1 MKTPA
6 IHRVGGMAR
15 VSPVGRNSKR
25 GFFLNAK
32 FTGSSLI
39 QSQQLE
45 APRGSFMEHVEVI
58 LVGDGPFILFDTGYR
73 ECIPEMLSWVE
84 ARAGDGLDR
93 LVLTH
98 HHFDHSGGAGAVCER
113 FNVPVYAH
121 PLEMGYLE
129 EEQPDLQVLPIREG
143 EFVESGEMRL
153 EAILTPGHSP
163 GHLSFWWKEE
173 RILLGGDN
181 VLLPSTT
188 AVTAPK
194 GNLGDYL
201 ESLEKV
207 KKLAPRLIYPG
218 HGPIIEDPIG
228 RIDELIEHRKKRDAQ
243 YLEALGEGHDTPAKI
258 ADLIYHDLPE
268 RQREL
273 GARVIELHLARF
285 VESGEVACADGRYS
299 LAEPL

>member
-1 MKTPA
+1 MNVKSTA
-6 IHRVGGMAR
+6 SH
-15 VSPVGRNSKR
+15 
-25 GFFLNAK
+25 
-32 FTGSSLI
+32 LI
-39 QSQQLE
+39 QSHRLV
-45 APRGSFMEHVEVI
+45 APQGSFMDHVEVI
-58 LVGDGPFILFDTGYR
+58 LIGEGPFILFDAGYR
-73 ECIPEMLSWVE
+73 ECIPEVLSCVE
-84 ARAGDGLDR
+84 ARAGGELEK

-98 HHFDHSGGAGAVCER
+98 HHFDHSGGAKAVCDR
-113 FNVPVYAH
+113 FGVTAYAH
-121 PLEMGYLE
+121 PQEMRLLE
-129 EEQPDLQVLPIREG
+129 EEQPGLPVLPIREG
-143 EFVESGEMRL
+143 EFVELGKMRL

-163 GHLSFWWKEE
+163 GHLSFWWEEE

-218 HGPIIEDPIG
+218 HGPVIEDPVA

-243 YLEALGEGHDTPAKI
+243 YLEALEAGHDSPARI
-258 ADLIYHDLPE
+258 ADLIYQDLPE

-273 GARVIELHLARF
+273 GASVIELHLERF
-285 VESGEVACADGRYS
+285 VKSGKVACADGRYS
-299 LAEPL
+299 LTGPL